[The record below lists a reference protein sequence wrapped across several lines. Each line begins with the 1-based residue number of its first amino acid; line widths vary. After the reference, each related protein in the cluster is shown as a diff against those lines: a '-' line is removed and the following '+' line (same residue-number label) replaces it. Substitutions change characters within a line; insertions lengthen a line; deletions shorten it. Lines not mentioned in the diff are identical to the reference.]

1 MPIQLTH
8 DNVRDLAKKLR
19 ELTGREI
26 RHTEIIAAIAEAVGR
41 RPDAMMHE
49 LKNQKAPTTRTD
61 RGNTSKVS
69 RAIAAETGF
78 EVWDTGG
85 GCLAFARL
93 LREQKVSDGDVA
105 SLDVMVTTN
114 GGTSIE
120 AGPDDRVWF
129 AGVNYQDPRGGETVL
144 GGGDG
149 DQTLH
154 EALATAL
161 VYSRE
166 AKRLWEENYDEAAIA
181 SFLSRRS
188 PSNGVGY

>member
-19 ELTGREI
+19 ELTGRDI
-26 RHTEIIAAIAEAVGR
+26 KHTEIIAAIAGAVGR

-49 LKNQKAPTTRTD
+49 LKNDKVPNSRKSG
-61 RGNTSKVS
+61 GNTPEIS
-69 RAIAAETGF
+69 RNVATETGF

-85 GCLAFARL
+85 GCLAFAKL
-93 LREQKVSDGDVA
+93 LKEHKVSDDDVA
-105 SLDVMVTTN
+105 SLDVMVTAN

-129 AGVNYQDPRGGETVL
+129 AGVNYQDPRGGDTVL

-161 VYSRE
+161 VYAME
-166 AKRLWEENYDEAAIA
+166 AERLWDENYDEDAIA
-181 SFLSRRS
+181 SFLSRRP
-188 PSNGVGY
+188 PSNGIEV